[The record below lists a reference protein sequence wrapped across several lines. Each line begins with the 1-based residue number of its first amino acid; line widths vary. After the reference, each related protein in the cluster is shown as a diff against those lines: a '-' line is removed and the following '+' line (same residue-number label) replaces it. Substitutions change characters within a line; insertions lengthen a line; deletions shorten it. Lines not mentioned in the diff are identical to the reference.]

1 MTTPSCIL
9 PADAEAKVLSE
20 IELAI
25 RAGVAC
31 ALRVRAPFDG
41 GRPLTALPSGDRFP
55 GVVVRSPEESMAA
68 NLADAFERIAIE
80 IEAGAP
86 I

>member
-31 ALRVRAPFDG
+31 ALRVRLRSTAE
-41 GRPLTALPSGDRFP
+41 GR
-55 GVVVRSPEESMAA
+55 
-68 NLADAFERIAIE
+68 
-80 IEAGAP
+80 
-86 I
+86 